1 MKRLRWLNNQHT
13 SYRRWIVFATLLLGV
28 LLDSISWPMPWGIAV
43 PDITPLILLYWVM
56 ALANSNFLLT
66 AFFFG
71 LLHDVLYHTGMGT
84 YALIYCLL
92 IYPLLH
98 VRLQIRNKTLLQ
110 ISFFMGIWMFMHQL
124 LVWLL
129 TPANYVAD
137 QNSAFWLSVVVS
149 VFLWP
154 LIFISLRTLR
164 RNMHIR

>member
-1 MKRLRWLNNQHT
+1 
-13 SYRRWIVFATLLLGV
+13 
-28 LLDSISWPMPWGIAV
+28 
-43 PDITPLILLYWVM
+43 
-56 ALANSNFLLT
+56 
-66 AFFFG
+66 
-71 LLHDVLYHTGMGT
+71 
-84 YALIYCLL
+84 
-92 IYPLLH
+92 
-98 VRLQIRNKTLLQ
+98 
-110 ISFFMGIWMFMHQL
+110 MGIWMFMHQL